1 MCALTHF
8 EDDGN
13 VLHIGGIFPIGG
25 AGGWQGGQA
34 CMPAAKMAL
43 EDVNKRKDLL
53 PGYVLK
59 LHSNDSQVS
68 ETVIIPSGSSITTLY
83 DASHQ
88 AQMMTLSLQIACFIT
103 ANRMHTEFSGQVISM
118 SIIALRG

>member
-1 MCALTHF
+1 MLKTRNKSLNAIPLLQYWPLWIGAALLHYSVCAHSII
-8 EDDGN
+8 ENDGN

-25 AGGWQGGQA
+25 DGGWQGGQA

-53 PGYVLK
+53 PGYILK

-68 ETVIIPSGSSITTLY
+68 VLLTNLY
-83 DASHQ
+83 FLDFLHIYK
-88 AQMMTLSLQIACFIT
+88 IAIL
-103 ANRMHTEFSGQVISM
+103 ESK
-118 SIIALRG
+118 